1 MPGSRIDLRQAELLA
16 EILTKEYPDMRDY
29 YQEIDK
35 IMSAKHEALNMFPML
50 VKELKEC
57 RER

>member
-1 MPGSRIDLRQAELLA
+1 MPDSRIDLRQAELIA
-16 EILTKEYPDMRDY
+16 EIISKEYPDMRDY

-35 IMSAKHEALNMFPML
+35 IMAAKCEALGMFPAL

-57 RER
+57 RNE

>member
-1 MPGSRIDLRQAELLA
+1 MPDSRIDLRQAELLA
-16 EILTKEYPDMRDY
+16 EIISKEYPDVRDHY
-29 YQEIDK
+29 HDMDK
-35 IMSAKHEALNMFPML
+35 IIAAKSEALCIFPRL

>member
-1 MPGSRIDLRQAELLA
+1 MPGNRIDLMQAELIA
-16 EILTKEYPDMRDY
+16 EIISKEYPDMRDY

-35 IMSAKHEALNMFPML
+35 IMAAKCEALNMFPML